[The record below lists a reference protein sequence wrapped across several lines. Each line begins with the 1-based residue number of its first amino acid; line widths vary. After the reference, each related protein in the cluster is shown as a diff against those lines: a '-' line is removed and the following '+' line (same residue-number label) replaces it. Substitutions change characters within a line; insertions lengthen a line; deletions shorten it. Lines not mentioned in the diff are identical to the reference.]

1 MAKSSVNKK
10 IAELQAGWLRT
21 QADFDNYKK
30 KTEQDKANWTL
41 SAKEE
46 ALTEILPILDNI
58 YFAMQ
63 HKPQEFSDHGWV
75 KGLEHISAQIN
86 EKLHELGI
94 SRIQPRIGETF
105 DPLKHDA
112 LASKPSNKVKEG
124 KILEIIRPGYKIDDK
139 VIRPA
144 QVNVSK

>member
-1 MAKSSVNKK
+1 MVKSSINKK
-10 IAELQAGWLRT
+10 IAELKEGWLRT

-46 ALTEILPILDNI
+46 ALQEILPVLDNI

-63 HKPQEFSDHGWV
+63 HKPQEFSDNGWV
-75 KGLEHISAQIN
+75 KGFEHISAQIN

-94 SRIQPRIGETF
+94 SRIKPIIGETF
-105 DPLKHDA
+105 DPSIHDA
-112 LASKPSNKVKEG
+112 LASKPSSKVKQG
-124 KILEIIRPGYKIDDK
+124 KILEIIRPGYKINDK